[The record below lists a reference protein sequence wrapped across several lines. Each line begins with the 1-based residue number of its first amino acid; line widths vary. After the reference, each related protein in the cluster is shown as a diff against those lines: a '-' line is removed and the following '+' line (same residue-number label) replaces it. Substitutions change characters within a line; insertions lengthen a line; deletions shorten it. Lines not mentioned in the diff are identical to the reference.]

1 MYQLISKS
9 GNVIVFSPEP
19 SYKLGPYIGWRWIF
33 LGYTI
38 DLAHLSGDDN
48 RQDLDISLYSNQI
61 GIDLFYRKT
70 GDNYKIMR
78 MSLGQD
84 VDTRPIR
91 NANFNGFKAS
101 IKGFNLYYI
110 FNHKKFSYPA
120 AYSQSTI
127 QRRSAGSPLVGIGYT
142 KHSIDID
149 WNKLQD
155 VVAYKLGDEVAATK
169 LDSTM
174 RFGKVAFTDYS
185 VSGGYAYNWV
195 FAHNWLFDASLSLG
209 VSYKH
214 TIGEVD
220 NNGVFLKDF
229 DFKNFN
235 IDGVSR
241 IGIVWN
247 NMRWYAGASAIFH
260 TYNYRKS
267 QFRSN
272 TVFGC
277 VNLYVGVN
285 FGNR

>member
-1 MYQLISKS
+1 M
-9 GNVIVFSPEP
+9 
-19 SYKLGPYIGWRWIF
+19 
-33 LGYTI
+33 
-38 DLAHLSGDDN
+38 
-48 RQDLDISLYSNQI
+48 
-61 GIDLFYRKT
+61 
-70 GDNYKIMR
+70 
-78 MSLGQD
+78 
-84 VDTRPIR
+84 
-91 NANFNGFKAS
+91 
-101 IKGFNLYYI
+101 
-110 FNHKKFSYPA
+110 
-120 AYSQSTI
+120 
-127 QRRSAGSPLVGIGYT
+127 
-142 KHSIDID
+142 
-149 WNKLQD
+149 
-155 VVAYKLGDEVAATK
+155 VAYKLGDEVAATK